1 MKEYIYSLYSV
12 TAASIDRY
20 LQLNGWIRNY
30 RFSNHNMMV
39 YTNSNSF
46 LKTLVMSASKAYEN
60 FYPILHNII
69 NALEN
74 FERRSGN
81 EIIKNITTTFIDR
94 LEIRVVSKITE
105 DGKIPLEYAAECVD
119 GLKELILYSACTE

>member
-46 LKTLVMSASKAYEN
+46 PKTLVMSASKAYEN

-94 LEIRVVSKITE
+94 LEIRVV
-105 DGKIPLEYAAECVD
+105 
-119 GLKELILYSACTE
+119 